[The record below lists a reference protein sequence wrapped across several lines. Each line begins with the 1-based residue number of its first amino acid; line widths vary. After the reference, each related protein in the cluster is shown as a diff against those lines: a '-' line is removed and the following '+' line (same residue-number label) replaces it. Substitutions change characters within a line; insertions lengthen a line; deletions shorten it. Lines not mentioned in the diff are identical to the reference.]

1 MLSSNFLIKI
11 FNISCINNLFTKK
24 YSFKVVPQEALSNDE
39 RIEAVKGVLA
49 SIFAS
54 QRTLRALAPE
64 YKWAGLGNLLGDFGE
79 FVATNHYQLEKAPA
93 GSSGFDAR
101 TKEGKTVQI
110 KTNYAAPMIGYRGEA
125 DLMLVIHVEEN
136 GSWNEVYFGDQGIVK
151 DNSNYSK
158 RDNKHVITFT
168 KLKSLQAQQ
177 SQGKLDA

>member
-1 MLSSNFLIKI
+1 
-11 FNISCINNLFTKK
+11 
-24 YSFKVVPQEALSNDE
+24 VPQEALSNNE

-54 QRTLRALAPE
+54 QRTLKTIAPE

-79 FVATNHYQLEKAPA
+79 LLATNHYQLEKAPA

-110 KTNYAAPMIGYRGEA
+110 KTNYAASMIGYRGEA
-125 DLMLVIHVEEN
+125 DLMLVIHIEEN
-136 GSWNEVYFGDQGIVK
+136 GDWSEVYFGDQGIVK

-158 RDNKHVITFT
+158 RDNKYVIQVT
-168 KLKSLQAQQ
+168 KLKSLQAQRNQ
-177 SQGKLDA
+177 KKID